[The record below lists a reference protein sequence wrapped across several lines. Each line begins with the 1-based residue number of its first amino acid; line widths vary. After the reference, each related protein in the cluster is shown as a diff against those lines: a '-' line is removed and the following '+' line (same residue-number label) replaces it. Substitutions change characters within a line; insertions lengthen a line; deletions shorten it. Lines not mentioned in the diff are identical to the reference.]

1 MYTFNVPKMSCGGCV
16 NTIKKA
22 IMQMDNNAV
31 VEVNLPTKT
40 VTVNTAIS
48 KEAIVKV
55 MSDAGYHPAL

>member
-22 IMQMDNNAV
+22 ILQLDNNAV
-31 VEVNLPTKT
+31 VEANLPTKT
-40 VTVNTAIS
+40 LTVNTTIS
-48 KEAIVKV
+48 KETIIKA